1 MTALHRI
8 EVAVRPSLRDS
19 LAGRLATQLAEDA
32 GVPVRNVAQPLVGYR
47 VSDGA
52 YTRRGGLRVFAAEMQ
67 LQSRLFGLG
76 HVGRLELARNVVVR
90 GGYRFIPRRLRERSF
105 RALVS
110 SRRV

>member
-1 MTALHRI
+1 MDVGEKAQNYCRR
-8 EVAVRPSLRDS
+8 VKVGAPRG
-19 LAGRLATQLAEDA
+19 ARL
-32 GVPVRNVAQPLVGYR
+32 
-47 VSDGA
+47 
-52 YTRRGGLRVFAAEMQ
+52 GGLRVFAAEMQ